1 MIFFQQKYFDLK
13 REEVEDFFKRADS
26 LIIRSDEILS
36 DHYKDIKRLG
46 SDTVQAVCEVY
57 ANAGSFR
64 RYLDKIFKLEQA
76 AENAVFRV
84 DHKHVQMIMTF
95 VMALMDCKKT
105 VSEAGLSL
113 KEH

>member
-1 MIFFQQKYFDLK
+1 MSEQKQYFDLK

-26 LIIRSDEILS
+26 LIIRADEILS
-36 DHYKDIKRLG
+36 DHYKSANRLG

-57 ANAGSFR
+57 ANAGAFR

-76 AENAVFRV
+76 SEEAVFRV
-84 DHKHVQMIMTF
+84 DSKHVQMIMTF
-95 VMALMDCKKT
+95 VMALMDCKKI